1 MFWFN
6 EAKIQVAW
14 TVTSFK
20 YILCFGSTLYYARK
34 ANLKLGF
41 KYILCFGSTSSGLD
55 IGNPSIKFKYILCF
69 GSTEIPLNIMG

>member
-14 TVTSFK
+14 TVTS
-20 YILCFGSTLYYARK
+20 
-34 ANLKLGF
+34 F